1 MKKDIITIGTEI
13 NTISG
18 IIKVTDFNGS
28 LVAVDEYDIDE
39 EGTPM
44 KVDGNALTLNEIGN
58 LMKQMD
64 GQNHKVSWTWESDKV
79 YVGRTYDD
87 PEGTWEIEGVNKHTV
102 QITCIACGVESN
114 IGAVHEVDREEVE
127 YFCK

>member
-1 MKKDIITIGTEI
+1 MEKDIITIGTEI

-44 KVDGNALTLNEIGN
+44 KVEENALTLNEIGN

-64 GQNHKVSWTWESDKV
+64 GLRKEWGVRYPYDES
-79 YVGRTYDD
+79 Y
-87 PEGTWEIEGVNKHTV
+87 
-102 QITCIACGVESN
+102 S
-114 IGAVHEVDREEVE
+114 
-127 YFCK
+127 